1 MKEGEVIEVQGS
13 AAKPYLLKRVGEVY
27 SCSCPAWLNQSLPIN
42 RRTCKH
48 LRKVLSDA
56 HEAAR
61 IGGSLTMRAPKTKEG
76 GKVQAVPPALLLAN
90 KWTPELDPAGWFMSE
105 KLDGVRAVW
114 DGKDLIS
121 RLGNRFD
128 APAWFTAK
136 LPKER
141 LDGEL
146 WLGRKQFQQAIS
158 IVRSQGLDK
167 EWAPITYRV
176 FDMPDLKVG
185 FEERIVAMKK
195 LKVPE
200 HCQVV
205 EQVCCKD
212 VEHLKATLK
221 AYEDLGGEGV
231 MLREAGSL
239 YVGNR
244 SSTLLKVKTFFDDEA
259 VITGYVPGQGRHK
272 GRLGAY
278 TCKMKNGNEFSC
290 GSGLTDKDREK
301 PLKVGTKIT
310 YRFVELTDD
319 GNPRFPTFVGECVDK

>member
-1 MKEGEVIEVQGS
+1 
-13 AAKPYLLKRVGEVY
+13 
-27 SCSCPAWLNQSLPIN
+27 
-42 RRTCKH
+42 
-48 LRKVLSDA
+48 
-56 HEAAR
+56 
-61 IGGSLTMRAPKTKEG
+61 MRAPKTKEG

-244 SSTLLKVKTFFDDEA
+244 SSTLLKVKTFFDGVKDG
-259 VITGYVPGQGRHK
+259 VFTVGNFIITRK
-272 GRLGAY
+272 GSQTTKYDIPPEVKLKFAR
-278 TCKMKNGNEFSC
+278 KEDVFKN
-290 GSGLTDKDREK
+290 
-301 PLKVGTKIT
+301 KIT
-310 YRFVELTDD
+310 RFQQPSPESVYLEPKRIISFDEDD
-319 GNPRFPTFVGECVDK
+319 D